1 MYGFMCLIKIEGYV
15 VILVENMEV
24 VIYLLELIIEDWK
37 YMFVGVGGRGGVF
50 LIFLDIDILVVIYL
64 MIVILL
70 MMLKMVF
77 LKRLDNYFSYIFFL

>member
-1 MYGFMCLIKIEGYV
+1 
-15 VILVENMEV
+15 
-24 VIYLLELIIEDWK
+24 
-37 YMFVGVGGRGGVF
+37 MFVGKFGRGGVF

-77 LKRLDNYFSYIFFL
+77 LKRLDNYFSYILFL